1 MLLRERKLVAKTLFP
16 AATGQLVVD
25 LPAIG
30 SFSYLVFK
38 VWAKNGSGGN
48 FVQKLYEAFP
58 KLEVIG
64 DASIPLYDLSGIVA
78 YKLSQFINGG
88 VDTYQCNESWNAIQ
102 FAQFLIPF
110 GRSLGDEQLWLDAG
124 RYSSLQFRATYSFDT
139 SANGFDMT
147 GTYYE
152 VAAYEFVPPP
162 TGRVGLARHVTSLS
176 VTTAASGDFIYRL
189 PQGNVIPAIYV
200 YANKHGTNAS
210 FIFDK
215 ITLDVNDGAV
225 KIKEMRPIDILY
237 ENEVAS
243 WVSQRLNWILLR
255 PDNAIVTLP
264 VSDIKNVTLTLQ
276 IDIAAGANFPYYTI
290 ASIAGNQITTS
301 GILITGGSTWAATTL
316 DTTLRVM
323 HLSVQ
328 GIGCSPLFK
337 IVPGAS
343 ENVEDALN
351 TREYGNVR
359 LIFTQAVADASLQV
373 IPVEIL
379 S

>member
-38 VWAKNGSGGN
+38 VWAKNGSTSGTA
-48 FVQKLYEAFP
+48 QKIYDAFS

-64 DASIPLYDLSGIVA
+64 DASIPLYEMSGIVA
-78 YKLSQFINGG
+78 YKLSQFLNGG
-88 VDTYQCNESWNAIQ
+88 VDTYQCNENAAATQ

-124 RYSSLQFRATYSFDT
+124 RYSSLQFRATYSFNT
-139 SANGFDMT
+139 TASGFDMT

-152 VAAYEFVPPP
+152 VSAYEFVPTP
-162 TGRVGLARHVTSLS
+162 TSRMGLARHVTSLS
-176 VTTAASGDFIYRL
+176 VTTAASGDLIYRL
-189 PQGNVIPAIYV
+189 PQGNVIPAIYF
-200 YANKHGTNAS
+200 YANLDGVNAS
-210 FIFDK
+210 SIFDK
-215 ITLDVNDGAV
+215 VTLDVNDGAV
-225 KIKEMRPIDILY
+225 KIKEMRPLDILY

-243 WVSQRLNWILLR
+243 WVSQRLSWVLYR
-255 PDNAIVTLP
+255 ADNATINLP
-264 VSDIKNVTLTLQ
+264 VSDIRNAQLTLQ
-276 IDIAAGANFPYYTI
+276 SDISAGQNFPYYTI
-290 ASIAGNQITTS
+290 ANINGNLLTTS
-301 GILITGGSTWAATTL
+301 GILITGGSTWGATTL
-316 DTTLRVM
+316 DTTARLI
-323 HLSVQ
+323 HLNVV
-328 GIGCSPLFK
+328 GLGCSPLFK

-343 ENVEDALN
+343 ENIEDALN

-359 LIFTQAVADASLQV
+359 LIFTQAVANATLQV

-379 S
+379 A